1 MIRLPALYEEAIIE
15 YARKL
20 DSGETIESE
29 SKTTQRQEQVEAFL
43 MSIPPRDRTAARG
56 LMRKFLKWLE

>member
-1 MIRLPALYEEAIIE
+1 MRLPALHEEAIIE

-20 DSGETIESE
+20 DGGETIESE
-29 SKTTQRQEQVEAFL
+29 SKPIQRKEQIEAFL

-56 LMRKFLKWLE
+56 LMKKFLKWLE